1 MTLSTE
7 GVTDTAKAAFEQA
20 LANAKVVLADEN
32 ASQEDVNAA
41 WDALLEGIWGLGLTQ
56 GDKAMLEQLIA
67 KAEDMTANADKY
79 VADHWQELVD
89 ALAAAKDVM
98 ADGDAMEEDV
108 QPAAQVLLNAILA
121 QRFKANKSILEDL
134 IGKAESLD
142 LSGYTAESV
151 AAFRTA
157 LANAQTVM
165 ADNSLTE
172 DDQKTVDAAV
182 AQLDTAIRGLTTES
196 GETPNATDKPETTD
210 KPDAT
215 RKPESVPQTG
225 DGNWVMVPVLTLFVC
240 AACLAVVAAARKRVR

>member
-1 MTLSTE
+1 
-7 GVTDTAKAAFEQA
+7 
-20 LANAKVVLADEN
+20 
-32 ASQEDVNAA
+32 
-41 WDALLEGIWGLGLTQ
+41 
-56 GDKAMLEQLIA
+56 
-67 KAEDMTANADKY
+67 MTANADKY

-108 QPAAQVLLNAILA
+108 QPAAQALLNAILA

-196 GETPNATDKPETTD
+196 GETPNATDKP
-210 KPDAT
+210 DAT
-215 RKPESVPQTG
+215 QKPEGVPQTG
-225 DGNWVMVPVLTLFVC
+225 DGNWVMVPVLTLLVC